1 LILLVF
7 HFLFFDFLFLFSL
20 FIVYLILNLEGFVF
34 GSVIDFDTFRQRL
47 ITLSFWIILIMALSR
62 LNYFKSN
69 LDLRKF
75 FIVIIG
81 TLFLLAICFSVSSFF
96 LFYIIFEL
104 VVVPTFFLI
113 LGWGYSVERLQAA
126 LYIFV
131 YTLFA
136 SLPFLLFLIYLENY
150 SFSRNINFSYFDSK
164 FLGYYWWVPM
174 SLVFL
179 VKLPIFFCSFMV
191 TQSTCRSP
199 FSWINNFGWGLIEI
213 RGLWIL

>member
-1 LILLVF
+1 MIMFFLILLVF

-96 LFYIIFEL
+96 FVLYYIRAGSSSDFFFNFGMGILSRTSSSCPLYICLYFICFFTIF
-104 VVVPTFFLI
+104 TFFNL
-113 LGWGYSVERLQAA
+113 LRKLFFFKKYKF
-126 LYIFV
+126 FV
-131 YTLFA
+131 FW
-136 SLPFLLFLIYLENY
+136 F
-150 SFSRNINFSYFDSK
+150 
-164 FLGYYWWVPM
+164 
-174 SLVFL
+174 
-179 VKLPIFFCSFMV
+179 
-191 TQSTCRSP
+191 
-199 FSWINNFGWGLIEI
+199 
-213 RGLWIL
+213 